1 MSDNPNPATNT
12 PFTHNTL
19 PIGTRIGEFEITGL
33 VGVGGFGIVYQA
45 MDHSL
50 HRQVAL
56 KEYMPTSLAQRAPD
70 GSVSILSETQREAF
84 EAGRNS
90 FVNEARLLA
99 QFDHPSL
106 VKVYRFWQAGNTAY
120 MVMPLYVGKTLRQVL
135 AERPELDEAWIRKFL
150 APVMSALE
158 VIHHE
163 NCFHR
168 DISPDNIMLLE
179 DDRPVLLDF
188 GAARRVIGDMTQ
200 ALTVFVKHSYAPVE
214 QYAEMPGMQQG
225 AWTDIYTL
233 AALVYLMIT
242 RKLPPPSVS
251 RIVADS
257 YEPLTT
263 LAAGAYGEPLLAGLD
278 ICLRVRPEQRPQS
291 IAEMRTLLGIRSG
304 RRRSARPESAQA
316 TAPASPRRVTTS
328 SGKHSPADL
337 SSARFWR
344 GRAGL
349 SIGVAL
355 IAVLALGGLAYSLGL
370 HSAAARAQ
378 SAPAAVSSP
387 SPAVEQKLAH
397 ERVLQP
403 AASTPLTDESSPR
416 PAKQTKATE
425 ARHREASVRKQ
436 RGEHGKPGSTRSDND
451 SSSGS
456 RRRKASGNDSGGIG
470 DAAKDVAHGA
480 KKAASGVADW
490 AKRTFGGK

>member
-1 MSDNPNPATNT
+1 MSDISNPATST
-12 PFTHNTL
+12 PFPPNTL

-50 HRQVAL
+50 QREVAL

-84 EAGRNS
+84 EAGRSS

-106 VKVYRFWQAGNTAY
+106 VKVYRFWQAGGTAY
-120 MVMPLYVGKTLRQVL
+120 MVMPLYIGKTLRQIL

-150 APVMSALE
+150 APVMDALE
-158 VIHHE
+158 VIHRE

-263 LAAGAYGEPLLAGLD
+263 LAASAYGEPLLAGLD

-291 IAEMRTLLGIRSG
+291 IAEMRTLLGIRGG
-304 RRRSARPESAQA
+304 RRRSTRTAPAQA
-316 TAPASPRRVTTS
+316 TASAGPRLVATS
-328 SGKHSPADL
+328 AGERSPAEAA
-337 SSARFWR
+337 SAPFWR
-344 GRAGL
+344 RKAGL
-349 SIGVAL
+349 SVGVAL
-355 IAVLALGGLAYSLGL
+355 GAVLALGGLAYSLGR
-370 HSAAARAQ
+370 HSAALAQ
-378 SAPAAVSSP
+378 ATPVAVVSSP
-387 SPAVEQKLAH
+387 SPAAEPKPAREAVRQTAASVPVTAESAL
-397 ERVLQP
+397 P
-403 AASTPLTDESSPR
+403 AAK
-416 PAKQTKATE
+416 PAKTSRPTE
-425 ARHREASVRKQ
+425 GKRREAPVRKP
-436 RGEHGKPGSTRSDND
+436 RSKPDHTRSDNE
-451 SSSGS
+451 SSAGT
-456 RRRKASGNDSGGIG
+456 RRRNASGNENGSIG
-470 DAAKDVAHGA
+470 DAAKNVAHGA
-480 KKAASGVADW
+480 KKAATGVADW